1 MTEPP
6 APPPPPPPSAPPPA
20 ASPAYGSAQPPGR
33 GGFPTW
39 GIIAIIAAIV
49 LVGGG
54 VAAIVLLGGD
64 DEPEQTA
71 PPVVQQT
78 TAAPT
83 VAPTAAS
90 PIIDTPTTPES
101 PVITSPET
109 TACTSAPPTTLI
121 NCVPDKV
128 GQYTLTEW
136 DNAPQFA
143 STFNANNAIE
153 ATFQRGD
160 GSTVS
165 HFLFSYNTHTE
176 ATIEKNNYVSGFQAT
191 GHTVVGQTRER
202 GINAT
207 RLAGPSEVLVWSNG
221 NLMGTL
227 VGPFDVTTGFF
238 LELPY

>member
-6 APPPPPPPSAPPPA
+6 APQPPPPAAAPPPA
-20 ASPAYGSAQPPGR
+20 TPAYGAPQPPR

-54 VAAIVLLGGD
+54 VAALVLLGGD
-64 DEPEQTA
+64 DEPEVVA
-71 PPVVQQT
+71 PVET
-78 TAAPT
+78 TAIPT
-83 VAPTAAS
+83 PAPTAAS
-90 PIIDTPTTPES
+90 PVPVETPAS

-109 TACTSAPPTTLI
+109 TACTSAPPATLI
-121 NCVPDKV
+121 NCVPEKV

-143 STFNANNAIE
+143 QTFNANNAIE
-153 ATFQRGD
+153 VTFQRGD
-160 GSTVS
+160 GSTLS

-176 ATIEKNNYVSGFQAT
+176 ATIEKDNYVSGFEAT
-191 GHTVVGQTRER
+191 GYTVVGTTRER

-221 NLMGTL
+221 NLMGTV

>member
-6 APPPPPPPSAPPPA
+6 APPPPPPPAAAPPPA
-20 ASPAYGSAQPPGR
+20 TPAYGAPQPPR

-39 GIIAIIAAIV
+39 GIIAIIVAIV

-54 VAAIVLLGGD
+54 VAALVLLGGD
-64 DEPEQTA
+64 DEPEQVA
-71 PPVVQQT
+71 PVET
-78 TAAPT
+78 TAIPT
-83 VAPTAAS
+83 PAPTAAS
-90 PIIDTPTTPES
+90 PILDTPES
-101 PVITSPET
+101 PLTSPAT
-109 TACTSAPPTTLI
+109 TPCTSAPPPQLVS
-121 NCVPDKV
+121 CVPDKV

-143 STFNANNAIE
+143 GTFNANNAIE
-153 ATFQRGD
+153 VTFQRPD

-176 ATIEKNNYVSGFQAT
+176 ATIEKDNYVGGFEAT
-191 GHTVVGQTRER
+191 GYSVVGTTRER

-207 RLAGPSEVLVWSNG
+207 RMAGPSEVLVWSNG

>member
-6 APPPPPPPSAPPPA
+6 APPPPPPGTPPPAAPPPPAYGAPPSAPPP
-20 ASPAYGSAQPPGR
+20 

-39 GIIAIIAAIV
+39 GIIAIIAAIL

-54 VAAIVLLGGD
+54 VAALVLLGGD
-64 DEPEQTA
+64 EEPEQVA
-71 PPVVQQT
+71 VQET
-78 TAAPT
+78 TTLPTAAPT
-83 VAPTAAS
+83 A
-90 PIIDTPTTPES
+90 IIETTPAS
-101 PVITSPET
+101 PVISSPET
-109 TACTSAPPTTLI
+109 TPCTSAPPATLV

-143 STFNANNAIE
+143 ATFNANNAIE
-153 ATFQRGD
+153 VTFQRPD

-176 ATIEKNNYVSGFQAT
+176 ATIEKDNYVNGFEAT
-191 GHTVVGQTRER
+191 GYTVVGQTRER